1 MNLYTIDFETQGIE
15 DGSPNTPVP
24 VGVSIKINGNPSHY
38 YAWGHTIENNC
49 TEMQAT
55 SILSDIFYDEDSQ
68 IICHNA
74 KFDMRVAMEHFKLPY
89 PRPSRV
95 VDTMIMAYLLNP
107 REKSL
112 SLKPLTSKYCN
123 MPPEEQD
130 ELHNWIIKNVPGSK
144 SEPGAFIYLA
154 PGKLVGRYA
163 ESDTD
168 RTFILYN
175 VFKSRIYVAPN
186 GDHQTITDAFNREMA
201 LMPIVIDME
210 QRGVHIADNVDVE
223 RESLERMMILQDNIT
238 MAYSGNKKP
247 GSLAMYQAFL
257 DRGFVDKSK
266 LRYTPTGRPS
276 FKKEYIDDIIS
287 DKELSKTL
295 VLRSRLQKLIS
306 TYVRPFS
313 ESANK
318 YKGKFYP
325 YYNQTRGDNDLG
337 TRTGRFCIAQD
348 SLVQVPG
355 GSVSIQNIKP
365 GQLVYS
371 FDSNLDL
378 CLKKVISVEC
388 TGFKKVLRIHWQV
401 NGSNM
406 KALGYLDCTPD
417 HRIRLVNGNY
427 IEAQNL
433 NKGSTLDRVL
443 AVRRESG
450 VLGNRRLFSTRNR
463 HSGIKEC
470 LIIEELLNGPLK
482 PNELVH
488 HLDHDKTNDDPSNL
502 LRMKASHHYKLHGLD
517 LTVEDEIVLLKD
529 YNIDNDFIVNCDGEL
544 CEITIADLIEALH
557 RCGGKSLETS
567 RTLNIPA
574 STLRTLCEQCN
585 INIRQF
591 RKQYLP
597 DCRLITKE
605 LVEEARALCFK
616 HNVDHAGYMFLNIGH
631 QRFKELQI
639 QYGFEPFIS
648 NNHIITRIEWLGIET
663 YVYDLEVEDTHNF
676 IANEIC
682 VHNSS
687 NIQQLPKTKS
697 AGKDFSGEVIVDDLP
712 FVREFIVPAPGKILI
727 KRDFSGQE
735 VRVLAH
741 YAEGRL
747 LKAYQENPA
756 LDPHEYV
763 HSMILDRTG
772 RNLGRTPT
780 KVINF
785 LKIYGG
791 GPANLAGLL
800 GMSLEQAKEFFIAYD
815 EAFPEPK
822 QLIRDVENLA
832 RTGKLIRTWGGR
844 SYDVEISSEGKS
856 LYYKLVN
863 ILIQGSSADMTK
875 EAMIRYY
882 NHPDRF
888 GSIFMQVHDEI
899 VVETDAEH
907 MHTDMAI
914 LKWAMDEIPGWDVPL
929 MSDGAFG
936 YSFGKMEKYDD

>member
-1 MNLYTIDFETQGIE
+1 MNIYTIDFETESIVN
-15 DGSPNTPVP
+15 GSPTMPIP
-24 VGVSIKINGNPSHY
+24 VGVSIKYNDEPSHY
-38 YAWGHTIENNC
+38 YAWGHPTENNY
-49 TEMQAT
+49 TEMQVT
-55 SILSDIFYDEDSQ
+55 SILSDIFYDEDSK
-68 IICHNA
+68 ILCHNA
-74 KFDMRVAMEHFKLPY
+74 KFDIRVAMEHFGLPY
-89 PRPSRV
+89 PEPSRIM
-95 VDTMIMAYLLNP
+95 DTMIMAYLLNP

-112 SLKPLTSKYCN
+112 SLKPLTSKYCG

-175 VFKSRIYVAPN
+175 VFKNRIFVEPN

-238 MAYSGNKKP
+238 MAYSGNNKP
-247 GSLAMYQAFL
+247 GSLAMYQALL

-337 TRTGRFCIAQD
+337 TRTGRF
-348 SLVQVPG
+348 
-355 GSVSIQNIKP
+355 
-365 GQLVYS
+365 
-371 FDSNLDL
+371 
-378 CLKKVISVEC
+378 
-388 TGFKKVLRIHWQV
+388 
-401 NGSNM
+401 
-406 KALGYLDCTPD
+406 
-417 HRIRLVNGNY
+417 
-427 IEAQNL
+427 
-433 NKGSTLDRVL
+433 
-443 AVRRESG
+443 
-450 VLGNRRLFSTRNR
+450 
-463 HSGIKEC
+463 
-470 LIIEELLNGPLK
+470 
-482 PNELVH
+482 
-488 HLDHDKTNDDPSNL
+488 
-502 LRMKASHHYKLHGLD
+502 
-517 LTVEDEIVLLKD
+517 
-529 YNIDNDFIVNCDGEL
+529 
-544 CEITIADLIEALH
+544 
-557 RCGGKSLETS
+557 
-567 RTLNIPA
+567 
-574 STLRTLCEQCN
+574 
-585 INIRQF
+585 
-591 RKQYLP
+591 
-597 DCRLITKE
+597 
-605 LVEEARALCFK
+605 
-616 HNVDHAGYMFLNIGH
+616 
-631 QRFKELQI
+631 
-639 QYGFEPFIS
+639 
-648 NNHIITRIEWLGIET
+648 
-663 YVYDLEVEDTHNF
+663 
-676 IANEIC
+676 
-682 VHNSS
+682 SS

-712 FVREFIVPAPGKILI
+712 FVREFIIPAPGKMLI

-735 VRVLAH
+735 LRVLAH

-763 HSMILDRTG
+763 HGMILDRTG

-791 GPANLAGLL
+791 GPANLAGML
-800 GMSLEQAKEFFIAYD
+800 GMSLDQAKEFFAAYD

-863 ILIQGSSADMTK
+863 VLIQGSSADMTK

-882 NHPDRF
+882 SHPDHF
-888 GSIFMQVHDEI
+888 GNIFMQVHDEI

-907 MHTDMAI
+907 MHADMAI

>member
-1 MNLYTIDFETQGIE
+1 
-15 DGSPNTPVP
+15 
-24 VGVSIKINGNPSHY
+24 
-38 YAWGHTIENNC
+38 
-49 TEMQAT
+49 
-55 SILSDIFYDEDSQ
+55 
-68 IICHNA
+68 
-74 KFDMRVAMEHFKLPY
+74 
-89 PRPSRV
+89 
-95 VDTMIMAYLLNP
+95 MIMAYLLNP
-107 REKSL
+107 REPQL
-112 SLKPLTSKYCN
+112 SLKPLTTKYCG

-130 ELHNWIIKNVPGSK
+130 ELHAWIIKNVPGSK
-144 SEPGAFIYLA
+144 SEPGAFIHLA

-175 VFKSRIYVAPN
+175 VFKNRIYVAPN

-223 RESLERMMILQDNIT
+223 RESLERMMILQDSIT

-306 TYVRPFS
+306 TYVKPFS

-337 TRTGRFCIAQD
+337 TRTGRF
-348 SLVQVPG
+348 
-355 GSVSIQNIKP
+355 
-365 GQLVYS
+365 
-371 FDSNLDL
+371 
-378 CLKKVISVEC
+378 
-388 TGFKKVLRIHWQV
+388 
-401 NGSNM
+401 
-406 KALGYLDCTPD
+406 
-417 HRIRLVNGNY
+417 
-427 IEAQNL
+427 
-433 NKGSTLDRVL
+433 
-443 AVRRESG
+443 
-450 VLGNRRLFSTRNR
+450 
-463 HSGIKEC
+463 
-470 LIIEELLNGPLK
+470 
-482 PNELVH
+482 
-488 HLDHDKTNDDPSNL
+488 
-502 LRMKASHHYKLHGLD
+502 
-517 LTVEDEIVLLKD
+517 
-529 YNIDNDFIVNCDGEL
+529 
-544 CEITIADLIEALH
+544 
-557 RCGGKSLETS
+557 
-567 RTLNIPA
+567 
-574 STLRTLCEQCN
+574 
-585 INIRQF
+585 
-591 RKQYLP
+591 
-597 DCRLITKE
+597 
-605 LVEEARALCFK
+605 
-616 HNVDHAGYMFLNIGH
+616 
-631 QRFKELQI
+631 
-639 QYGFEPFIS
+639 
-648 NNHIITRIEWLGIET
+648 
-663 YVYDLEVEDTHNF
+663 
-676 IANEIC
+676 
-682 VHNSS
+682 SS

-727 KRDFSGQE
+727 KRDVSGQE

-791 GPANLAGLL
+791 GPGNLAGLL
-800 GMSLEQAKEFFIAYD
+800 GMSLEQAREFFTAYD

-863 ILIQGSSADMTK
+863 VLIQGSSADMTK

-899 VVETDAEH
+899 VIETDVEH
-907 MHTDMAI
+907 MHTDMTI
-914 LKWAMDEIPGWDVPL
+914 LKWAMDEIPGWDVP
-929 MSDGAFG
+929 
-936 YSFGKMEKYDD
+936 